1 MPFKPCVPH
10 TRNLE
15 KGLDPH
21 VFHYILE
28 TSKIV
33 FFSVARSFRIAALSL
48 VEFIHETYDQM
59 R

>member
-15 KGLDPH
+15 KGPDPH

-28 TSKIV
+28 TSKIY
-33 FFSVARSFRIAALSL
+33 FFGVARSFWIKALSL

>member
-1 MPFKPCVPH
+1 MRFKPGVPH

-15 KGLDPH
+15 KGLDPQ
-21 VFHYILE
+21 